1 MKKPQNP
8 HWNVKDIGIMIDQIA
23 NKNLFGAYGVNV
35 SNELTNILRKYM
47 IGNIK
52 DKHVLV
58 IGSRLP
64 WIEAILV
71 YLG

>member
-1 MKKPQNP
+1 
-8 HWNVKDIGIMIDQIA
+8 MIDQIA
-23 NKNLFGAYGVNV
+23 NRNLFGAYGVNI
-35 SNELTNILRKYM
+35 SNQLTDILEKYM
-47 IGNIK
+47 IDNIK